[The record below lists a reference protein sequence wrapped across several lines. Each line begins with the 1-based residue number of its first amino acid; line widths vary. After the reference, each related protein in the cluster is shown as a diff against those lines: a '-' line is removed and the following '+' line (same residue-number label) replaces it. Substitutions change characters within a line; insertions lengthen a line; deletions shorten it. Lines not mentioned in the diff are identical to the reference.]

1 VSKMYIHLGSDTVVR
16 DEDVI
21 GIFDIENTST
31 EKFTRKY
38 LLAAQKR
45 KSVINVNLD
54 MPRTFIVAQKDLR
67 ERVYI
72 TPVSSS
78 TLMKRANRNR

>member
-1 VSKMYIHLGSDTVVR
+1 MSKMYIHLGSDTVVR

-31 EKFTRKY
+31 EKFTREY

-54 MPRTFIVAQKDLR
+54 MPRAFIVVQKDLR